1 MSMKSRFC
9 SIQVLLF
16 LTMFSCPVF
25 SSLKTMKWFSF
36 ATMLICQKSF
46 VLVWW
51 EGKTRLWQQ
60 QWRNNRWFWMISRWW
75 TWPIPHFLHQG
86 NEVLQCTLQCIQW
99 QLTQVQWKSNV
110 SFCDGKDRKTK
121 TLKQR
126 ESFHH
131 KSVFENNQTNNFHIS
146 VCHLNELVKLSWKE
160 KVTKT
165 ELVTCFQ
172 AELQLYRMLWK
183 SQNGKTKMNRV
194 FLSGWLTW
202 TSWWFSIPAFLD
214 EFCHLLMAPT

>member
-1 MSMKSRFC
+1 MWCHELWFSMMSMKSRFC

-16 LTMFSCPVF
+16 LTMFSCLVF

-75 TWPIPHFLHQG
+75 TWPILHFLHQG

-99 QLTQVQWKSNV
+99 QLTQAWLKPNA
-110 SFCDGKDRKTK
+110 SFCDEKDRKKSQTK
-121 TLKQR
+121 RIIPSQ
-126 ESFHH
+126 
-131 KSVFENNQTNNFHIS
+131 I
-146 VCHLNELVKLSWKE
+146 C
-160 KVTKT
+160 
-165 ELVTCFQ
+165 
-172 AELQLYRMLWK
+172 LWK
-183 SQNGKTKMNRV
+183 QSNKQLSHFSLSFEWIGKKIMERKGHKDRTCHM
-194 FLSGWLTW
+194 LS
-202 TSWWFSIPAFLD
+202 SWATT
-214 EFCHLLMAPT
+214 LLNAMKESK